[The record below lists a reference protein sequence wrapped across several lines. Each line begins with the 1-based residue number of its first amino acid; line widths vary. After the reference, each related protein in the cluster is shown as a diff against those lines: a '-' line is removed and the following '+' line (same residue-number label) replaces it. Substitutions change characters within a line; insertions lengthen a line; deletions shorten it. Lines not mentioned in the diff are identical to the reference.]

1 MQMKF
6 LGIIMKKGIE
16 MNKPTPRNRKRKDK
30 IKQILDVIEP
40 NLLYFTSSQEFVNIV
55 GIKKNE
61 NQYTDAFCAFIN
73 RKCNY
78 FFQFSREVSQN
89 GSSTID
95 IGIRNEYVIIFTI
108 EAKLLPTPL
117 KPKSRNEYEYVYGK
131 GGGIQRFKDLK
142 HGLNDQNE
150 LLPING
156 MIGFIIKNEFSEW
169 FSVINGWIFD
179 ASWPSS
185 EFLIQKHFE
194 NDTLYFS
201 NHKRIDGSD
210 LTLHHFWIKI

>member
-1 MQMKF
+1 
-6 LGIIMKKGIE
+6 MKKGIE

-78 FFQFSREVSQN
+78 FFQFSREVSQY

-95 IGIRNEYVIIFTI
+95 IGIRNEYIIIFTI

-117 KPKSRNEYEYVYGK
+117 KPKSRNEYEYVYGI

-156 MIGFIIKNEFSEW
+156 MIGFVLKSDFLDWYNKINQWISDVSWSTKEHLNQKYLGNEAFY
-169 FSVINGWIFD
+169 
-179 ASWPSS
+179 
-185 EFLIQKHFE
+185 L
-194 NDTLYFS
+194 S
-201 NHKRIDGSD
+201 NHERIDGSNV
-210 LTLHHFWIKI
+210 TLHHFWVKI